1 MSKNTAQMLGTIVIL
16 MVWVVLVGPRVDA
29 LYGPGLLLSMA
40 AVIVAIVVWRIVAGT
55 LFHYAS
61 LR

>member
-1 MSKNTAQMLGTIVIL
+1 MSKNTAQMLGTIAIL

-55 LFHYAS
+55 LFH
-61 LR
+61 